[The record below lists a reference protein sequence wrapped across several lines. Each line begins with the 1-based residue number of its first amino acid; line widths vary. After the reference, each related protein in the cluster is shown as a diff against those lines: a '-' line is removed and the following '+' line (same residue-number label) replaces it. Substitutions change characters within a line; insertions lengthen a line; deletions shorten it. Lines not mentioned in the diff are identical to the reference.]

1 MENKFYPEC
10 SKEHENLLVPL
21 FSECE
26 NICSVLDA
34 GSGRTSMSLILSYFK
49 EAAVTGVV
57 FPGDDRKLNP
67 LTSFKADNLKLVETD
82 LVKNELSCD
91 YDLVVCHLLFGEALM
106 WGNSLENLVNSI
118 TRLKAKNV
126 IVCDIVE
133 DPSVDKDIIVK
144 SFEKSGYSVKE
155 NIVVQKESPQQF
167 KNFTSKSYFGVLFS
181 L

>member
-26 NICSVLDA
+26 NISSVLDA

-133 DPSVDKDIIVK
+133 DLSVDKNLIINK
-144 SFEKSGYSVKE
+144 FKKSGYNVKTSVT
-155 NIVVQKESPQQF
+155 VQKEKEQQF
-167 KNFTSKSYFGVLFS
+167 TNFVSKSYYGILFT